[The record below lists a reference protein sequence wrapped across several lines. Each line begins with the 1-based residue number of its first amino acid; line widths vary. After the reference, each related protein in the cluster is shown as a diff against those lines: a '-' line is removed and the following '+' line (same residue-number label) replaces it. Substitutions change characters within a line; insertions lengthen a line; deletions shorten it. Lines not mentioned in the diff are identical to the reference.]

1 VVRVL
6 IADDQELVRTGFR
19 LILETVGIDVVG
31 EAENGRQ
38 AVEAARTLK
47 PDVVL
52 MDVRMPVMDGIEA
65 TRRIAL
71 SGAPSRVL
79 ILTTFDLDEY
89 VFQALRA
96 GASGFLLKDV
106 GRERLVDA
114 IHTIAGGEGLVAP
127 TVLDRL
133 VVHYVNR
140 PPIQLSTPPELAQ
153 LTNREL
159 EILTLV
165 GRGLANPEIADK
177 LFISLPTVK
186 SHIRHI
192 LQKLNLRD
200 RVQAVVLAYE
210 TGLVTPGTDDEAA
223 PPATSRP

>member
-1 VVRVL
+1 MARVL
-6 IADDQELVRTGFR
+6 IADDQELVRSGFR
-19 LILETVGIDVVG
+19 LVLELAGIDVVG
-31 EAENGRQ
+31 EARNGRE
-38 AVEAARTLK
+38 AVEATRTLK

-52 MDVRMPVMDGIEA
+52 MDVRMPELDGIEA

-71 SGAPSRVL
+71 SGVPTRVL

-114 IHTIAGGEGLVAP
+114 VRTVAAGEALVAP
-127 TVLDRL
+127 TVLERL
-133 VVHYVNR
+133 VTHYVTR
-140 PPIQLSTPPELAQ
+140 PPIQLARPPQLAQ
-153 LTNREL
+153 LTDREL

-165 GRGLANPEIADK
+165 GRGLANPEIAST

-186 SHIRHI
+186 THIRHI

-210 TGLVTPGTDDEAA
+210 TGLVTPGAEH
-223 PPATSRP
+223 

>member
-1 VVRVL
+1 MVRVL
-6 IADDQELVRTGFR
+6 IADDQELVRSGFR
-19 LILETVGIDVVG
+19 LVLEIAGIDVVG
-31 EAENGRQ
+31 EAQNGRE
-38 AVEAARTLK
+38 AVEATRTLK

-52 MDVRMPVMDGIEA
+52 MDVRMPELDGIEA

-71 SGAPSRVL
+71 SGVPSRVL

-106 GRERLVDA
+106 GRERLVAA
-114 IHTIAGGEGLVAP
+114 IHTIAAGEALVAP
-127 TVLDRL
+127 TVLERL
-133 VVHYVNR
+133 VTHYVTR
-140 PPIQLSTPPELAQ
+140 PPIALARPPELAQ
-153 LTNREL
+153 LTDREL

-165 GRGLANPEIADK
+165 GRGLANPEIAST
-177 LFISLPTVK
+177 LFISLATVK
-186 SHIRHI
+186 THIRHI

-210 TGLVTPGTDDEAA
+210 TGLVTPRAGD
-223 PPATSRP
+223 

>member
-1 VVRVL
+1 VVRAL
-6 IADDQELVRTGFR
+6 IADDQELVRSGFR
-19 LILETVGIDVVG
+19 LILELAGIDVIA
-31 EAENGRQ
+31 EAENGRD
-38 AVEAARTLK
+38 AVEPTRTLR

-52 MDVRMPVMDGIEA
+52 MDVRMPELDGIEA

-71 SGAPSRVL
+71 SGVPSRVL

-114 IHTIAGGEGLVAP
+114 IRTVAAGEALVAP

-133 VVHYVNR
+133 VAHYVTR
-140 PPIQLSTPPELAQ
+140 PPAQLAKPPEIAG
-153 LTNREL
+153 LTQREL

-165 GRGLANPEIADK
+165 GRGLANPEIASE
-177 LFISLPTVK
+177 LFVSLATVK
-186 SHIRHI
+186 THIRHI
-192 LQKLNLRD
+192 LQKVDLRD

-210 TGLVTPGTDDEAA
+210 TGLITPG
-223 PPATSRP
+223 ATH

>member
-6 IADDQELVRTGFR
+6 IADDQELVRSGFR
-19 LILETVGIDVVG
+19 LVLELAGIDVVG
-31 EAENGRQ
+31 EAQNGRE
-38 AVEAARTLK
+38 AVEATRTLK

-52 MDVRMPVMDGIEA
+52 MDVRMPEQDGIEA
-65 TRRIAL
+65 TQRIAL
-71 SGAPSRVL
+71 SGVPSRVL

-89 VFQALRA
+89 VLQALRA

-114 IHTIAGGEGLVAP
+114 IHTIAAGEALVAP
-127 TVLDRL
+127 TVLERL
-133 VVHYVNR
+133 VTHYVRR
-140 PPIQLSTPPELAQ
+140 PPIQLAMPPELAQ
-153 LTNREL
+153 LTDREL
-159 EILTLV
+159 EVLTLV
-165 GRGLANPEIADK
+165 GRGLANPEIARM
-177 LFISLPTVK
+177 LFISLATVK

-210 TGLVTPGTDDEAA
+210 TGLVTPRASD
-223 PPATSRP
+223 

>member
-1 VVRVL
+1 MVRVL
-6 IADDQELVRTGFR
+6 IADDQELVRSGFR
-19 LILETVGIDVVG
+19 LVLELAGIDVVG
-31 EAENGRQ
+31 EAQDGRE
-38 AVEAARTLK
+38 AVEATRRLR

-52 MDVRMPVMDGIEA
+52 MDVRMPEMDGIEA

-71 SGAPSRVL
+71 SGVPSRVL

-114 IHTIAGGEGLVAP
+114 VHTVAAGEALVAP
-127 TVLDRL
+127 SVLERL
-133 VVHYVNR
+133 VTHYVMR
-140 PPIQLSTPPELAQ
+140 PPSQLATPPELAD
-153 LTNREL
+153 LTDREL

-165 GRGLANPEIADK
+165 GRGLANPEIAST
-177 LFISLPTVK
+177 LYISLATVK
-186 SHIRHI
+186 THIRHI

-210 TGLVTPGTDDEAA
+210 TGLVTPGASD
-223 PPATSRP
+223 